1 MKGLVFSEFTNLVD
15 EKFGP
20 EMIED
25 LIDATEPASGGAYT
39 SVGIYDHQELINMVV
54 ELSARTG
61 VETSELVRLFGHH
74 LAKVFS
80 TKFAEFFGEVS
91 NTIDFLKQIDNHIHV
106 EVAKL
111 YPDAELP
118 VFSFDDSD
126 SQVFCLNYSSTRG
139 LADLA
144 QGLIEATSDF
154 YQEKFHIE
162 RIDSQDGELYQAQFM
177 LRRI

>member
-1 MKGLVFSEFTNLVD
+1 MKGLVFAEFINLVE

-20 EMIED
+20 DMVED
-25 LIDATEPASGGAYT
+25 LIDTTQPASGGAYT
-39 SVGIYDHQELINMVV
+39 SVGTYDHTELLNMVA

-61 VETSELVRLFGHH
+61 IEANELVRIFGHH

-80 TKFAEFFGEVS
+80 TKFSEFFEEVD

-106 EVAKL
+106 EVSKL

-118 VFSFDDSD
+118 AFSFDDSNE
-126 SQVFCLNYSSTRG
+126 QVFRLDYSSTRG

-144 QGLIEATSDF
+144 QGLIEATSEV
-154 YQEKFHIE
+154 YHEKFELE
-162 RIDSQDGELYQAQFM
+162 RKDSRDGDTYQSQFSR
-177 LRRI
+177 RRI